1 MKHLM
6 KHLYLARLGAFALIA
21 AVPFVSQI
29 PVINLG
35 MDSGTAIAQNTRKE
49 AVKLR
54 LEGEKQVKTQDNQG
68 KTKITWQ
75 ALTGKVQRGDVVRY
89 TITAENQSDRQI
101 KNLVL
106 NGPVPRG
113 TVFILQSVQAPNN
126 TQISYSID
134 GGKSF
139 VANPTITVKLP
150 NGKSET
156 KPAPATAYTHIR
168 VQVPSVSAKSTIKA
182 TYQTQVQ

>member
-1 MKHLM
+1 MKP
-6 KHLYLARLGAFALIA
+6 LYLARLGAFALTLV
-21 AVPFVSQI
+21 VPFVSQI

-35 MDSGTAIAQNTRKE
+35 SNTGTAVAQNNRKE

-54 LEGEKQVKTQDNQG
+54 LEGEKQVKSQDNQG
-68 KTKITWQ
+68 RTKVTWQ
-75 ALTGKVQRGDVVRY
+75 ALTGKVQPGDVVRY
-89 TITAENQSDRQI
+89 TLIAENQSDRQI

-113 TVFILQSVQAPNN
+113 TVLVLQSVQAPDN

-139 VANPTITVKLP
+139 AANPTITVKLP

-168 VQVPSVSAKSTIKA
+168 VQVPSVSAKSTVKA